1 MKRILMCIFVFVVLL
16 ATPVVSFA
24 ETDIADKI
32 PDEISEKV
40 DLDDLYGKVP
50 KETRDLLKSL
60 GLDEIDYN
68 NIINVSPKQLFK
80 TIASILSGSYVS
92 PFKGALSVIVIIVIA
107 SLIRGFSTSFNEST
121 IAPVLSS
128 SASIFV
134 ALVLVVSVST
144 CISNASSIIKMSSDF
159 TLIFV
164 PVFTFLVAASG
175 NPISAV
181 GFSSLIFGLGQTLTK
196 LSSIFVMPI
205 ANIFLGIGITAG
217 IKPDLNLSSI
227 TAFLKKYTVMILSF
241 VSTMFMTIVSIK
253 SNITSGVDALGDKSL
268 RFALSSFVPVIGSAI
283 SEGLTSIKGYLSLMK
298 SAVGIFSIIVII
310 LIYIPGV
317 LEIVIWNLCLGL
329 CSVCCDLFGE
339 KSVGAIVKAVQDTLS
354 ILLVVLLLCMVVT
367 IISIG
372 IMISIKA
379 GG

>member
-1 MKRILMCIFVFVVLL
+1 MKRILTCLFVLVILL
-16 ATPVVSFA
+16 ATPVVSLA
-24 ETDIADKI
+24 ETDTGNKI
-32 PDEISEKV
+32 PDEISEQV
-40 DLDDLYGKVP
+40 DLDGLYSKVP
-50 KETRDLLKSL
+50 KGTKDLLNSL

-68 NIINVSPKQLFK
+68 NIIDVSPKQLFK
-80 TIASILSGSYVS
+80 TLASILSGTYAS
-92 PFKGALSVIVIIVIA
+92 PLKGALSVIVIIVLA
-107 SLIRGFSTSFNEST
+107 SLIKGFSTSFNEST

-134 ALVLVVSVST
+134 ALVLVVGVSS
-144 CISNASSIIKMSSDF
+144 CISNACSIIKMSSDF
-159 TLIFV
+159 TLLFV
-164 PVFTFLVAASG
+164 PIFTFLVAASG
-175 NPISAV
+175 SPLSAV

-217 IKPDLNLSSI
+217 IKPELNLSSI

-253 SNITSGVDALGDKSL
+253 TNITSGVDALGDKSL

-283 SEGLTSIKGYLSLMK
+283 SDGLTSIKGYLSLMK
-298 SAVGIFSIIVII
+298 SAVGIFSIIVIV

-317 LEIVIWNLCLGL
+317 LEIIVWNLALGV

-339 KSVGAIVKAVQDTLS
+339 KSVGTIVKAVQDTLS